1 MHVDAVGMASAACND
16 LPWEQGYE
24 NVLNFAHHSAESF
37 LGKVTQVAYTDVPVS
52 YLLCEDDLIVSP
64 EKQRGFIQVLEEG
77 GRKVDVVSL
86 KAGHCPNWSMPE
98 ELGDVIAAEAERG

>member
-24 NVLNFAHHSAESF
+24 NVLNFSHHSAESF
-37 LGKVTQVAYTDVPVS
+37 LGRVTQVAYKDVPVS

-64 EKQRGFIQVLEEG
+64 EKQRGFIRVLEEG
-77 GRKVDVVSL
+77 GKKVDVVSL